1 MCVAVFDSR
10 TLERPLGHRNVSVM
24 NSMIDALTAAGSG
37 QQQENKK
44 GKEKTQTLTVHTAL
58 LFKEEFNVW

>member
-1 MCVAVFDSR
+1 
-10 TLERPLGHRNVSVM
+10 M

-44 GKEKTQTLTVHTAL
+44 RKEKKQTLTVHTAL
-58 LFKEEFNVW
+58 LFKEEFNVGSETFITSRMI